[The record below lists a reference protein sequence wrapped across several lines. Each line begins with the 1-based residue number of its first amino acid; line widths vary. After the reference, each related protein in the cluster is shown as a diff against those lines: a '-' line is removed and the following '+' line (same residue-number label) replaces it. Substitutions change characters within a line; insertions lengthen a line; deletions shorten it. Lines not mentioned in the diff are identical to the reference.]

1 MSKSGEQRINTLEI
15 IRILFAENIFTT
27 IFIAYDL
34 PKTLSG
40 HGYLVYIVAFDNN
53 DMLASGSYDSTIKLW
68 NKTTGSLLRNL
79 YDHNSM
85 VNSVAF
91 DNNDMLASSDD
102 YTIKLWGK

>member
-1 MSKSGEQRINTLEI
+1 LSKSGEQRINTLEI

-53 DMLASGSYDSTIKLW
+53 DMLANGSDDKTIKLW
-68 NKTTGSLLRNL
+68 NKNTGDPLRTLSGHGSYVLN
-79 YDHNSM
+79 
-85 VNSVAF
+85 VAF
-91 DNNDMLASSDD
+91 DNNDILASFSSDF
-102 YTIKLWGK
+102 TIKL